1 MDPAGMPGYG
11 MGSMGIAANCVVV
24 VVVVGV
30 SAGENPEPEGMRYA
44 VMSLFEAAAAYPLVP
59 RIGFGPGGRGVEGDG
74 VYVCSGSGG
83 VDGPSV
89 LSFA

>member
-1 MDPAGMPGYG
+1 MVPAGMPGYE

-24 VVVVGV
+24 VGV
-30 SAGENPEPEGMRYA
+30 NAGESPEPEGMRYA

-59 RIGFGPGGRGVEGDG
+59 RMGFGPGGRGVEGDG